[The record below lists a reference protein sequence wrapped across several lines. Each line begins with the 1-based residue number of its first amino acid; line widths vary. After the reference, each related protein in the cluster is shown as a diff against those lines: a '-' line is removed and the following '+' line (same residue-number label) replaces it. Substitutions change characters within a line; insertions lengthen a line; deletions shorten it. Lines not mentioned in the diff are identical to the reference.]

1 MHPIID
7 IAAGLLVLLAGR
19 KLFWLFIAVVGFL
32 AGMEF
37 ARELLYTQAE
47 WVAWLIG
54 AAAGIVGA
62 VVAVFFQRVAFALAG
77 AYAGAYLA
85 VGLAQSLGWVPGLAV
100 LLGGGVI
107 GALVAAL
114 VMDWAIIVLSS
125 LIGAGLIVATFAL
138 TPLNGVIAA
147 SVLAVVGIVFQSRT
161 TRERHE
167 RSSRTQS

>member
-1 MHPIID
+1 MHPIVD

-32 AGMEF
+32 AGMEL
-37 ARELLYTQAE
+37 ARELLSTQAE
-47 WVAWLIG
+47 WVVWLIG
-54 AAAGIVGA
+54 AGTGIVGA
-62 VVAVFFQRVAFALAG
+62 VVAVFFQRIAFALAG

-125 LIGAGLIVATFAL
+125 LIGAGLIVATLSLA
-138 TPLNGVIAA
+138 PLHGVIAA
-147 SVLAVVGIVFQSRT
+147 SVLAAVGMVFQSRT
-161 TRERHE
+161 TRARRE
-167 RSSRTQS
+167 RSSQTQA

>member
-32 AGMEF
+32 AGVEL
-37 ARELLYTQAE
+37 ARELIATQAE

-54 AAAGIVGA
+54 AGAGIVGA

-100 LLGGGVI
+100 LLGGGLI
-107 GALVAAL
+107 AALVAAL

-125 LIGAGLIVATFAL
+125 LIGAGLIVATLGLA
-138 TPLNGVIAA
+138 PLHGVIAA
-147 SVLAVVGIVFQSRT
+147 SVLATVGIVIQSRT
-161 TRERHE
+161 TRGRRE
-167 RSSRTQS
+167 RSSQTQT